1 MLQEVR
7 DLWKSREPGVRRSR
21 HAGLKSRGD
30 GGGRL
35 SEGTTAEF
43 GEEE

>member
-1 MLQEVR
+1 MLQEIG
-7 DLWKSREPGVRRSR
+7 DLWEPRDPEVRRSR

-30 GGGRL
+30 GRGGL

-43 GEEE
+43 GDEE